1 MSSSIRR
8 IAASV
13 AAIRAT
19 ASPSSWAACC
29 RSTVRPRVSSGRPTL
44 AISREKMI
52 TPIASK
58 ITASRAGN
66 GVLSCSASGRV
77 RMPARV
83 IAPRTPAVALIA
95 SRRTCG
101 MT

>member
-1 MSSSIRR
+1 
-8 IAASV
+8 
-13 AAIRAT
+13 
-19 ASPSSWAACC
+19 
-29 RSTVRPRVSSGRPTL
+29 
-44 AISREKMI
+44 MI
-52 TPIASK
+52 TPIASR